1 MDVELLHCP
10 YIGWQLE
17 SGLNFSKILHGA
29 MVLDLSGPDV
39 DTGHKMKLLVTD
51 VDADTNGHR
60 RGRMRADLFCN
71 DDLDEHATS
80 DGRLKSSSVPC
91 GAVSFACSHTLPSKI
106 QIIFVSGG
114 QFNCHMLVVSWGSL
128 VMDMQ
133 KI

>member
-1 MDVELLHCP
+1 MICCSIGCPHNMDVELLHCP

-71 DDLDEHATS
+71 DDLDEHTS
-80 DGRLKSSSVPC
+80 MLVY
-91 GAVSFACSHTLPSKI
+91 FAC
-106 QIIFVSGG
+106 Q
-114 QFNCHMLVVSWGSL
+114 VVFRFSVGL
-128 VMDMQ
+128 D
-133 KI
+133 